1 MKKRGKILIIVALIA
16 FLLIPVTAS
25 AYSGSYS
32 FDIYSAVHGTKK
44 HSLSAKKTST
54 TVKANTYLGNTNN
67 ILSTKEKYQV
77 QIYGG
82 LLKNYMTPKFNADG
96 YSKSHSFGKIKSGS
110 YTVSVYKSTDYT
122 YGSRVKGSGTIR
134 Q

>member
-32 FDIYSAVHGTKK
+32 FDIYSSVHGTKK
-44 HSLSAKKTST
+44 HSLSAKSTST

-67 ILSTKEKYQV
+67 ILSV
-77 QIYGG
+77 
-82 LLKNYMTPKFNADG
+82 NYHIIPSETGRFFSN
-96 YSKSHSFGKIKSGS
+96 SFGIFLYSS
-110 YTVSVYKSTDYT
+110 E
-122 YGSRVKGSGTIR
+122 IIC
-134 Q
+134 